1 MVKKYWK
8 LIVVIVVA
16 GLALCIGAVATKQIA
31 EQEQEVS
38 IDQVPEAV
46 KATILAEAKGGT
58 IQEIEMETEN
68 GQTVYEAEVI
78 IDGQET
84 DIEVAANG
92 TLLGKEAENDD
103 DEGDDEDEDEN
114 EESEQQ
120 VSIDQVPPA
129 VKATILKEAEGGT
142 IKEIESETENGQTIY
157 DADVVIDGKEFE
169 IKVAADGTLL
179 GKEAEDADDENDD
192 DDDSDEK
199 DD

>member
-8 LIVVIVVA
+8 LMVVMVVA

-78 IDGQET
+78 IDGQEA

-92 TLLGKEAENDD
+92 TLLGKEAE
-103 DEGDDEDEDEN
+103 
-114 EESEQQ
+114 
-120 VSIDQVPPA
+120 
-129 VKATILKEAEGGT
+129 
-142 IKEIESETENGQTIY
+142 
-157 DADVVIDGKEFE
+157 
-169 IKVAADGTLL
+169 
-179 GKEAEDADDENDD
+179 DADDENDED
-192 DDDSDEK
+192 DNSDEK

>member
-8 LIVVIVVA
+8 LIVVMVVA

-92 TLLGKEAENDD
+92 TLLGKEAEN
-103 DEGDDEDEDEN
+103 DEDEDEN

>member
-8 LIVVIVVA
+8 LIVVMVVA

-103 DEGDDEDEDEN
+103 DEDEN